1 MRYLWPQGS
10 GHTEVFDAKHESQ
23 LMYEGET
30 LSYDPAIY
38 GGAFEARARIKT
50 LKVCAGAPPCTPGMA
65 LEPLTHLITRKTG
78 KRQGVWGLGISVLGR
93 NP

>member
-1 MRYLWPQGS
+1 M
-10 GHTEVFDAKHESQ
+10 FDAKHESQ

-30 LSYDPAIY
+30 LSYDPAVY

-50 LKVCAGAPPCTPGMA
+50 LKVCAGASCCVPGVA
-65 LEPLTHLITRKTG
+65 PGRPNHVGCAQTRQAP
-78 KRQGVWGLGISVLGR
+78 RRLNYAARAQMY